1 MSETPDQ
8 LLNLRAQI
16 NQLDEQLIEVLGERF
31 EISRLIG
38 EFKRKNGLPALD
50 EAREA
55 AIMEDRTALAV
66 EYGLDRD
73 FAHRFVQ
80 MILDQV
86 VAEHEEISQ
95 YKSPPRG
102 RA

>member
-1 MSETPDQ
+1 MSELPEQ
-8 LLNLRAQI
+8 LLSLRAQI
-16 NQLDEQLIEVLGERF
+16 NQLDQQLVEVLGERF

-50 EAREA
+50 PGREA
-55 AIMEDRTALAV
+55 AIV
-66 EYGLDRD
+66 ENWVEMAQDND
-73 FAHRFVQ
+73 IDPEFTQRFIQ

-86 VAEHEEISQ
+86 VAEHEEIGR

-102 RA
+102 RR